1 MNDIPKAISLKIKSM
16 QRGEITEYYV
26 YKNIAKRVKDASNKE
41 ILLKIANDE
50 MRHYNVWKTFL
61 GEEAKP
67 NRLKIFYFTTLAFL
81 FGYTFTLKLME
92 RGEDRANDYYT
103 EIGEYSDQAKQI
115 AMEEDE
121 HEKALIGMLDEERL
135 SYVGSMVLGLNDA
148 LVELSGALAG
158 LTFAFTDTKL
168 ISLSGLITGI
178 AASLSMA
185 ASQYLSSKA
194 DGRPDALKSSVYTG
208 IAYVVTVAILITPYL
223 LLGNQYIALGVMLF
237 SVVLIIFLFNYY
249 ISVAK
254 DLEFKKRFFQMAIIS
269 LSVAVI
275 SFFIG
280 ILVKKFLGV
289 DI

>member
-103 EIGEYSDQAKQI
+103 EIGEYS
-115 AMEEDE
+115 
-121 HEKALIGMLDEERL
+121 
-135 SYVGSMVLGLNDA
+135 
-148 LVELSGALAG
+148 
-158 LTFAFTDTKL
+158 
-168 ISLSGLITGI
+168 
-178 AASLSMA
+178 
-185 ASQYLSSKA
+185 
-194 DGRPDALKSSVYTG
+194 
-208 IAYVVTVAILITPYL
+208 
-223 LLGNQYIALGVMLF
+223 
-237 SVVLIIFLFNYY
+237 
-249 ISVAK
+249 
-254 DLEFKKRFFQMAIIS
+254 
-269 LSVAVI
+269 
-275 SFFIG
+275 
-280 ILVKKFLGV
+280 
-289 DI
+289 

>member
-1 MNDIPKAISLKIKSM
+1 MNEIPKAISLKIKSM

>member
-1 MNDIPKAISLKIKSM
+1 MNEMPKAISLKIKSM